1 MACSS
6 KLLQSWLRGFE
17 GNALDL
23 LYSLDVENS
32 TEVCQQ
38 MLQHLFNDSPIVDL
52 IAHFNLLDDQSVSAY
67 TQLHNWGGGAI
78 C

>member
-1 MACSS
+1 MVCRS

-38 MLQHLFNDSPIVDL
+38 MLQHLFNDTSIADL
-52 IAHFNLLDDQSVSAY
+52 ITHFSLLDDESVSLCY
-67 TQLHNWGGGAI
+67 TCSYIDVLGWG
-78 C
+78 